1 MTRLNWIIAAICV
14 ALGIGGYLLI
24 GKPGMADQP
33 MVERQAGLMKKI
45 REHPEQLSPAE
56 TLSRLEATVKERPDD
71 PQPHFFTGEILRAQ
85 GRTSDAARAY
95 QSALRRDKDFVP
107 ALVALGNTLVEL
119 NNGAVSPEATR
130 LFAKAYELD
139 ETQVRAG
146 MWAAMGAAQAGDQEK
161 AEQAMRYI
169 YSRLPEDDPRRDRL
183 RAMIDAIG
191 QDGDAAPPAAAPE
204 TPEPQQ
210 E

>member
-1 MTRLNWIIAAICV
+1 MTRTNLIISV
-14 ALGIGGYLLI
+14 ACLAVAIGGYLLV
-24 GKPGMADQP
+24 GSPGMGDQP
-33 MVERQAGLMKKI
+33 MADRQASLMEKV
-45 REHPEQLSPAE
+45 RTDPQSLTPAE

-71 PQPHFFTGEILRAQ
+71 PQPHYFIGEILRAE

-95 QSALRRDKDFVP
+95 QSALRRDETFVP
-107 ALVALGNTLVEL
+107 ALLALADSLVDL

-169 YSRLPEDDPRRDRL
+169 YSRLPEDDPRRERF
-183 RAMIDAIG
+183 APMIDALG
-191 QDGDAAPPAAAPE
+191 QEENAAPDAE
-204 TPEPQQ
+204 
-210 E
+210 

>member
-1 MTRLNWIIAAICV
+1 MTRRNGIILALCLAV
-14 ALGIGGYLLI
+14 AIGGYLLV
-24 GKPGMADQP
+24 GKPGMGDLP
-33 MVERQAGLMKKI
+33 MKDRQAGLMEKI
-45 REHPEQLSPAE
+45 RTDPGALTQAE
-56 TLSRLEATVKERPDD
+56 TLSSLEATVVERPED
-71 PQPHFFTGEILRAQ
+71 PQPHYFIGEILRAQ

-95 QSALRRDKDFVP
+95 QSALRRDNEFMP
-107 ALVALGNTLVEL
+107 ALLALGDALVEL

-146 MWAAMGAAQAGDQEK
+146 MWAAMGASQAGDQEK

-169 YSRLPEDDPRRDRL
+169 YSRLPEDDPRRERF
-183 RAMIDAIG
+183 APMIEALS
-191 QDGDAAPPAAAPE
+191 QPE
-204 TPEPQQ
+204 TAVPEA

>member
-1 MTRLNWIIAAICV
+1 MTRRNGIILALCLAV
-14 ALGIGGYLLI
+14 AIGGYLLV
-24 GKPGMADQP
+24 GKPGMGDLP
-33 MVERQAGLMKKI
+33 MKDRQAGLMEKI
-45 REHPEQLSPAE
+45 RTDPGALTQAE
-56 TLSRLEATVKERPDD
+56 TLSRLEATVVERPED
-71 PQPHFFTGEILRAQ
+71 PQPHYFIGEILRAQ

-95 QSALRRDKDFVP
+95 QSALRRDNEFMP
-107 ALVALGNTLVEL
+107 ALLALGDALVEL

-146 MWAAMGAAQAGDQEK
+146 MWAAMGASQAGDQEK

-169 YSRLPEDDPRRDRL
+169 YSRLPEDDPRRERF
-183 RAMIDAIG
+183 APMIEALS
-191 QDGDAAPPAAAPE
+191 QPE
-204 TPEPQQ
+204 TAVPEA